1 MNKIVLSD
9 IFGLHK
15 QLMRILL
22 LAAVLLFSNWIV
34 AQITF
39 PANGPRDDREIHRVF
54 VNATIH
60 VDPIT
65 IIENGTLIILNDK
78 ILYCGARID
87 IEAGAEVIDMTGKHI
102 YPAFIDLFS
111 SYGVPEPP
119 KRERGEGRRSPQYE
133 RSENKPTAWNDALKP
148 EFNAV
153 SEVSYN
159 KSESEK
165 YLQMGFGA
173 VLSHREDGIARGTG
187 ALVVPADGLAN
198 KMLLRP
204 EVAAFYSFQK
214 GSSTQRYPSS
224 LMGAIALMRQT
235 YLDARWYVAT
245 GVQKERNTG
254 LEAWTKNQLL
264 PQVFVLSEKNDIP
277 RAQQL
282 GDEFGVK
289 YILKTTGDEYQRIND
304 VIHAGA
310 QLIVPVDFPKG
321 YDVSDPYDARRVSL
335 QELKHWENAPANAA
349 ILHQNGIEFCLTSN
363 GNKTAK
369 DFLKNLK
376 KAVAYGLPKEVA
388 LQALT
393 TNPARFI
400 GAEDLIGTLEMGKL
414 ANFFVSSEDLF
425 NLKCSLLET
434 WAMGQRY
441 RHEAYTEVDVRG
453 RYNLNVEN
461 HFYEIQIDGTLN
473 KPVAKAQVITPTDTT
488 KKEVKL
494 NIGNQLV
501 SFSFEPND
509 EHYKGVLRFS
519 GNIHKDSR
527 IWEGQLQ
534 KPNGEWVAW
543 TAIRQKDKVMPEKAE
558 KDSTVLAETGRV
570 FLPNREYGLDSLPK
584 AETILLRGATL
595 WTCGPEGNI
604 ENGEILIKDGKIL
617 AVGKALKPLELLGK
631 KAEYPRVIDLK
642 GKHITPGLIDEHSH
656 IAISRGVNEGSKAS
670 TAEVRIGDVINPDDI
685 NIYRQLAGGVTT
697 VQQLHGSANPIGG
710 QSSIIK
716 LRWGRTAG
724 EMRFENAPGFIKFA
738 LGENVKQSN
747 WGDAERVR
755 YPQTR
760 MGVEQVFY
768 DHFIRAREYDLA
780 KQQQVETKSKS
791 KPSTKSLI
799 IKPKK
804 KESQHQGILRT
815 DLELDCL
822 AEILKEERFITCHS
836 YVQSEI
842 NMLMHVADSM
852 KFRVNTFTHILEGYK
867 VADKMKSHGA
877 GGSTFSDWWAYKFE
891 VNDAIPY
898 NAALMHQMGITVAI
912 NSDDA
917 EMARR
922 LNQEAAKVVK
932 YGGVTEIEAL
942 KMVTLNPAI
951 LLHIDDRV
959 GSLEAGKDADLV
971 IWSEKPLSVYAKAEQ
986 TYIDGACYFSREMN
1000 EKLMQRDQAER
1011 ARILAKMM
1019 KSDDKSENKT
1029 PSKNPNDKQYHCDDV
1044 DEEI

>member
-1 MNKIVLSD
+1 
-9 IFGLHK
+9 
-15 QLMRILL
+15 MRISILAAALL
-22 LAAVLLFSNWIV
+22 LSNFIV

-39 PANGPRDDREIHRVF
+39 PANGPRDDREIPRVF
-54 VNATIH
+54 INATIH
-60 VDPIT
+60 ADPQT
-65 IIENGTLIILNDK
+65 VIENGMLVILNDK
-78 ILYCGARID
+78 VLYCGAKMDID
-87 IEAGAEVIDMTGKHI
+87 PGAEVIDLTGKHI
-102 YPAFIDLFS
+102 YPAFIDLYS
-111 SYGVPEPP
+111 SYGLPEAP

-148 EFNAV
+148 EFDAV
-153 SEVSYN
+153 TEVNYN

-165 YLQMGFGA
+165 LLQMGFGA
-173 VLSHREDGIARGTG
+173 VLTHREDGIARGTG
-187 ALVVPADGLAN
+187 TLMVPADGLAN
-198 KMLLRP
+198 KMLIKSN
-204 EVAAFYSFQK
+204 VAAFYSFQK

-224 LMGAIALMRQT
+224 LMGAIALLRQT
-235 YLDARWYVAT
+235 YLDARWYAST
-245 GVQKERNTG
+245 GIQKERNTG
-254 LEAWTKNQLL
+254 LEAWAKNQLM
-264 PQVFVLSEKNDIP
+264 PQIFVLSEKNDIP

-289 YILKTTGDEYQRIND
+289 YILKTTGDEYQRINE

-310 QLIVPVDFPKG
+310 KLIVPLNFPKG

-335 QELKHWENAPANAA
+335 QELKHWENAPGNAA
-349 ILHQNGIEFCLTSN
+349 ILHQNGVDFCFTSSDH
-363 GNKTAK
+363 KTAK

-376 KAVAYGLPKEVA
+376 KAVAYGLPKEAA

-400 GAEDLIGTLEMGKL
+400 GVEELMGTLAIGKF
-414 ANFFVSSEDLF
+414 ANFFISSEDLF
-425 NLKCSLLET
+425 NPKSSLLET
-434 WAMGQRY
+434 WAMGVRY
-441 RHEAYTEVDVRG
+441 RHEAYTDVDVRG

-461 HFYEIQIDGTLN
+461 HFYELQINGTLN
-473 KPVAKAQVITPTDTT
+473 KPVAKAQVITGTDTL
-488 KKEVKL
+488 KKDVKL
-494 NIGNQLV
+494 AVGNQLV

-534 KPNGEWVAW
+534 KPDGEWVAW
-543 TAIRQKDKVMPEKAE
+543 TAIRQKDKVKPEKAE
-558 KDSTVLAETGRV
+558 KDSTILAETGRV

-584 AETILLRGATL
+584 TETILFRGATL
-595 WTCGPEGNI
+595 WTCGPEGII

-617 AVGKALKPLELLGK
+617 AIGKGLKTIELLGK
-631 KAEYPRVIDLK
+631 KAQSPRVIELK

-670 TAEVRIGDVINPDDI
+670 TAEVRIGDVINPDDV

-755 YPQTR
+755 YPQSR

-780 KQQQVETKSKS
+780 KQQQSDS
-791 KPSTKSLI
+791 KPKARTSVS
-799 IKPKK
+799 KPKK
-804 KESQHQGILRT
+804 KENQFQGILRT

-867 VADKMKSHGA
+867 LADKMKSHGA

-898 NAALMHQMGITVAI
+898 NAALMHQMGITVAL

-922 LNQEAAKVVK
+922 LNHEAAKAVK
-932 YGGVTEIEAL
+932 YGGVSEIEAL
-942 KMVTLNPAI
+942 KMVTINPAI
-951 LLHIDDRV
+951 LLHVDDRV
-959 GSLEAGKDADLV
+959 GSLAVGKDADLV
-971 IWSEKPLSVYAKAEQ
+971 IWSNKPLSVYAQVEQ
-986 TYIDGACYFSREMN
+986 TYVDGACYFSREMN
-1000 EKLMQRDQAER
+1000 EKLMKRDQTER
-1011 ARILAKMM
+1011 ARILAKML
-1019 KSDDKSENKT
+1019 KSDDKSENKS

>member
-1 MNKIVLSD
+1 MIKEVISD

-15 QLMRILL
+15 KCMRILL
-22 LAAVLLFSNWIV
+22 LAATLLLSKLII

-39 PANGPRDDREIHRVF
+39 PENGPRDDREIPRAF
-54 VNATIH
+54 INATIH
-60 VDPIT
+60 TNPTT

-78 ILYCGARID
+78 ILYCGAKID
-87 IEAGAEVIDMTGKHI
+87 FEPGAEVIDMTGKHI
-102 YPAFIDLFS
+102 YPAFIDLYS
-111 SYGVPEPP
+111 SYGLPELS
-119 KRERGEGRRSPQYE
+119 KKERSEGRRSPQYE
-133 RSENKPTAWNDALKP
+133 RSENKPTAWNDALKS
-148 EFNAV
+148 EYRAV

-165 YLQMGFGA
+165 LLQMGYGA
-173 VLSHREDGIARGTG
+173 VLTHREDGIARGTG
-187 ALVVPADGLAN
+187 TLIVPADGLAN
-198 KMLLRP
+198 KMLIRSD
-204 EVAAFYSFQK
+204 VAAFYSFQK
-214 GSSTQRYPSS
+214 GSSAQRYPSS
-224 LMGAIALMRQT
+224 LMGAIALIRQT
-235 YLDARWYVAT
+235 YLDARWYAAT

-254 LEAWTKNQLL
+254 LEAWTKNQPL
-264 PQVFVLSEKNDIP
+264 PQIFVLTEKNDIP
-277 RAQQL
+277 RAQLL

-289 YILKTTGDEYQRIND
+289 YILKTTGDEYQRINE

-310 QLIVPVDFPKG
+310 SLIVPISFPKG

-349 ILHQNGIEFCLTSN
+349 ILHQNGVDFCITSSEH
-363 GNKTAK
+363 KSAK
-369 DFLKNLK
+369 DFLKNLR
-376 KAVAYGLPKEVA
+376 KAVDYGLPKEAA

-400 GAEDLIGTLEMGKL
+400 GAEDLIGTLEIGKL
-414 ANFFVSSEDLF
+414 ANFFISSEDLF
-425 NLKCSLLET
+425 NPKSRLLET
-434 WAMGQRY
+434 WAMGARY

-473 KPVAKAQVITPTDTT
+473 KPVAKAQVISATDTL

-494 NIGNQLV
+494 AVGNQLV
-501 SFSFEPND
+501 SFYFDPND
-509 EHYKGVLRFS
+509 EHYKGIMRFS

-534 KPNGEWVAW
+534 KPDGEWVAW
-543 TAIRQKDKVMPEKAE
+543 TAIRQKDKLKPEKAE
-558 KDSTVLAETGRV
+558 KDSTVLAETGRI
-570 FLPNREYGLDSLPK
+570 FLPNREYGLDSLPL
-584 AETILLRGATL
+584 AETILFKGATL
-595 WTCGPEGNI
+595 WTCGPEGII
-604 ENGEILIKDGKIL
+604 ENGEMLIKNGKIL
-617 AVGKALKPLELLGK
+617 AVGKGLKLAELLGK
-631 KAEYPRVIDLK
+631 KAETPQVIELK

-670 TAEVRIGDVINPDDI
+670 TAEVRIGDVINPDDV

-697 VQQLHGSANPIGG
+697 IQQLHGSANPIGG

-747 WGDAERVR
+747 WGDTERVR
-755 YPQTR
+755 YPQSR
-760 MGVEQVFY
+760 MGVEQIFY

-780 KQQQVETKSKS
+780 KGQQVDAKTKSTPKS
-791 KPSTKSLI
+791 TI
-799 IKPKK
+799 AKPKK
-804 KESQHQGILRT
+804 KVSQFQGAFRT

-867 VADKMKSHGA
+867 LADKMKNHGA
-877 GGSTFSDWWAYKFE
+877 GASTFSDWWAYKFE

-922 LNQEAAKVVK
+922 LNQEAAKAVK
-932 YGGVTEIEAL
+932 YGGVSEIEAL
-942 KMVTLNPAI
+942 KMVTINPAI
-951 LLHIDDRV
+951 LLHINERV

-971 IWSEKPLSVYAKAEQ
+971 IWSGKPLSVYAKAEQ
-986 TYIDGACYFSREMN
+986 TYVDGACYFSREIN
-1000 EKLMQRDQAER
+1000 EQLMQRDQAER
-1011 ARILAKMM
+1011 ARILAKML
-1019 KSDDKSENKT
+1019 KSDDKSENKS